1 MPFPFLDLNIAF
13 DVMSGIVALL
23 VSYYAFHYNRLIEN
37 QTLKFISL
45 GFMLL
50 GIGLLAE
57 SSVQTLVVYGFGDIV
72 TERVLAIGTTAI
84 YNFLEVTAYFVFA
97 LGYIRAAFTTQT
109 KETALTGTMVAS
121 LIPLAIAP
129 GNARLHE
136 MFLLTREISL
146 VSTVL
151 SIVFLSMVVFQ
162 GVLVYAQSRNRLALL
177 VLMSFGLI
185 LISNGLAFGWSIF
198 SIVYWYLLSTAVQF
212 AGFLSLL
219 LFILWRGRIGST

>member
-1 MPFPFLDLNIAF
+1 MPFPFLVLNIAF

-50 GIGLLAE
+50 GVGLLAE
-57 SSVQTLVVYGFGDIV
+57 SSVQSLVVYGIGDIV
-72 TERVLAIGTTAI
+72 TERILALGTTAI
-84 YNFLEVTAYFVFA
+84 YSFLEVTAYFVFA
-97 LGYIRAAFTTQT
+97 LGYIRAAFTTQS
-109 KETALTGTMVAS
+109 KESTLAS
-121 LIPLAIAP
+121 TSPAWLIPLAIP
-129 GNARLHE
+129 SGIQRLHD
-136 MFLLTREISL
+136 MFILTREVSL

-151 SIVFLSMVVFQ
+151 SLVFLSMVVFQ
-162 GVLVYAQSRNRLALL
+162 GTLVYAQSRNKLALM
-177 VLMSFGLI
+177 VLISFGLI
-185 LISNGLAFGWSIF
+185 LLSNGLAFGWSIF

-219 LFILWRGRIGST
+219 VFILWRGRIGTA